1 MYFYFVVVRNGKE
14 MCEKA
19 RCMFKVVF
27 LPIKTYWFIAVLV
40 AVAVVVA

>member
-19 RCMFKVVF
+19 RCLCKVVF
-27 LPIKTYWFIAVLV
+27 LLIKTYWFIAVLV
-40 AVAVVVA
+40 AVAVDVA

>member
-1 MYFYFVVVRNGKE
+1 MHVQSCFF
-14 MCEKA
+14 
-19 RCMFKVVF
+19 F